1 MYIVYQIYFDWQR
14 HIHTH
19 LPPIRQLC
27 WAFLHFPF
35 HLALTLFVEGS
46 SQFIIWWKILE
57 VVFGFGKKIDFAF
70 SADVPAGANY
80 KQWFL
85 DTLNKTVE
93 DVFTLYPPVYIN
105 TYVDYDDSF
114 KKLQGLNDSF
124 YEQDR
129 LDSREPSRIF
139 NESIVNIFTTVE
151 NSLFTSFKID
161 SIAETAYEGDASEF
175 ETEVNTENWD
185 RFYLVVSS
193 WCMNGGH
200 FIN

>member
-14 HIHTH
+14 HIH

-57 VVFGFGKKIDFAF
+57 VIFGFSDKIDNAF
-70 SADVPAGANY
+70 SADVPDGANY
-80 KQWFL
+80 KTWFL
-85 DTLNKTVE
+85 NRLNKTVS
-93 DVFTLYPPVYIN
+93 DVFELYPPVYVN
-105 TYVDYDDSF
+105 TYIDYDDSLD
-114 KKLQGLNDSF
+114 KLKGLNESF
-124 YEQDR
+124 YELPT
-129 LDSREPSRIF
+129 LDSSESSRIF

-161 SIAETAYEGDASEF
+161 SIAETEYSGDASEF

-193 WCMNGGH
+193 EC
-200 FIN
+200 I